1 MKFSIKKI
9 NAILSIMTISMMS
22 TVSFAQGG
30 ENIVPNGS
38 FESIDKKPKRLG
50 SIESA
55 NSWVSPT
62 GARADLFVSTKV
74 EDINVPMNVY
84 GKETA
89 KEGENYAGVLAYS
102 YGNKIPRTYVMT
114 KLDAPMKKGMSYCV
128 KFNVSL
134 SEASKYAVNNMAAT
148 FSKKAFEAFS
158 SPIKF

>member
-74 EDINVPMNVY
+74 EDIN
-84 GKETA
+84 
-89 KEGENYAGVLAYS
+89 
-102 YGNKIPRTYVMT
+102 
-114 KLDAPMKKGMSYCV
+114 
-128 KFNVSL
+128 
-134 SEASKYAVNNMAAT
+134 AA
-148 FSKKAFEAFS
+148 FKKASQDSLKGILEYL
-158 SPIKF
+158 PIYPIQISLY